1 MKAQFIYSVAALA
14 TFPIVVN
21 AQTNAVEFEKI
32 TALKNGTTFSS
43 EPSTLVKGKYTFKSV
58 VVPTGATGKKAQIQ
72 ICDGST
78 VIVSDEV
85 KVGDPI
91 SIDFELTTKSEA
103 IIVKVTSEEASA
115 DFVINESLI
124 QLNFNFSKVAELLQ
138 IEYNKV
144 TNALAAAEYTGKA
157 SDAQKYSAY
166 YDRILA
172 IANADYAFYAK
183 DDEKLQT
190 IYADQTKVTGLTL
203 YSDIQDA
210 LVKVLA
216 NEKTYQLGLLDG
228 NDGLAGLNARY
239 DLLNDGIVGP
249 NYITDAL
256 TAKKTAATVARNAY
270 NEDASGANLT
280 AAKNALKAY
289 KDELEKEEAVK
300 KANEDA
306 KKNLDAA
313 LAGVYG
319 STTSYYAE
327 ALKQI
332 AEQYTARY
340 TDLKNEL
347 TAELAAIVGGNDYT
361 SVAEAIVAAYN
372 TKTANAKLTE
382 LGVKISE
389 FKQKLTQKVSDFNTV
404 KDQLA
409 EVYVSYD
416 AEDKAANELVK
427 DAAGFLVTDG
437 YKKAVLDAVADFLT
451 LIEANDQFATV
462 KNLTAEAIKAKTDA
476 IAAAKATYSAK
487 AAIYADYKALKA
499 AVAAETASLNSVN
512 EAIDK
517 DAKDTKKLDDGV
529 FKPTVIWKTTI
540 WAIEG
545 QISGLNGQVD
555 AHESTATAFKTDK
568 GYTEPLAAIKK
579 AIADLQTNA
588 LAATALYADIAG
600 KLKAAK
606 DLREALIDPTKD
618 PKVDLTALN
627 VWSNQ
632 VTIDETMKAR
642 TPYKAFIADGDGS
655 ITVAIANL
663 ATELDAAPGKTEKL
677 NDKADNTT
685 NILPY
690 LKSLSADTKKVT
702 DGTDLMN
709 LIKANYSADEAKF
722 AQQKDIEEANGIRTL
737 ITGKAEVFEPMIA
750 ALQKRIN
757 NKEFGVV
764 KGAKLQEE
772 IDAITAKINAAKTLA
787 ADATATKAQLSAEYE
802 KIKDLDTKDIATA
815 EGHATT
821 YASDFTEFTNR
832 YKNLNGPDDDSADH
846 NTVNGLNAFV
856 KAEKEKIKALGKLT
870 DAQKNAHYAL
880 VDAIAFE
887 TVENEVKVTYTLAS
901 IKTFIETAWQKE
913 ELTEAEVSKYQTIIG
928 VLKLAAA
935 AVTIQATRL
944 NGLEVQLATINL
956 EQAAKDVLKKDKNT
970 NGYFYLLLMGNTKA
984 GQYTFDFNKLK
995 GDIEA
1000 DADITDAEVI
1010 SYGEKI
1016 TTLKDKVDG
1025 VAAKAEANLQAFEAA
1040 KKAYDFTPAATSTE
1054 TPGAIQ
1060 RYAVAKAK
1068 LEKYPSSQ
1076 LQNQLTTIGTMK
1088 DALDQLHTK
1097 AEQNYNEGKAVA
1109 DDATNITNKIKEIE
1123 NKVDEFTNPVNYN
1136 AQIAAD
1142 NKAMYEA
1149 IAAAR
1154 VDADAAYATA
1164 SAIINTYKN
1173 FQSDELKAAANSA
1186 DAELQALLT
1195 YLASYDAKV
1204 KAVKDASDDAYAAV
1218 VSPDVFDK
1226 DGSYKKQYEDI
1237 TAELQA
1243 KTKALSDKINEFAA
1257 VNVSASVTNY
1267 TAAIKASKDKV
1278 VKFSSNDKDLAPA
1291 VLNGIFSGIDDML
1304 KAITDVQDDP
1314 AKIKTLD
1321 GALVDAAKAGDGIK
1335 DQITLKEQNQAISA
1349 LQTII
1354 AANTNSGLLTGND
1367 KKSFDNIKSR
1377 VNSAA
1382 AATKITNSDRKSCVS
1397 NFTSWKNTL
1406 NDLKA
1411 KADQIAKDNATI
1423 AATVN
1428 AIQNA
1433 ETVVSELS
1441 LDYINYAAGSQVK
1454 AAVEQIVEDLMQYDD
1469 EKVTIQNAAA
1479 WKTAV
1484 EAIVAN
1490 VTTVY
1495 GNLYDAE
1502 VTAIEGLI
1510 AKAKEENL
1518 TYAGADKATIANNI
1532 TAEENKLKAVKEAV
1546 ALASDKPGYKSKK
1559 TALQGDLKFIEKAL
1573 NGYIK
1578 TMTDANETNLNGVIV
1593 ENLNAQVDAQQKAL
1607 NKSLDV
1613 LKNYTV
1619 PATLTAT
1626 KAEIQDAIDG
1636 LKGYITTHADEMA
1649 SYQANAEAMLADITA
1664 AIEQL
1669 KADAQAE
1676 KVKQDEKAAADALA
1690 ALNQTW
1696 KDAQQEIDWASE
1708 DIDRMTGQLGYYG
1721 SASNYANKV
1730 NKLNEQLAAAIEI
1743 LDAAKA
1749 EAEGKET
1756 TAEKQKVANKALTDV
1771 QTALTSLGINCN
1783 QIIYMASQAYINAF
1797 IDKLE
1802 AQVIA
1807 DTWSASDNYTWTDK
1821 SVLTGMRDALIQSI
1835 DDLKNAANNVW
1846 YHAEDYKNNKGIV
1859 TEKGVLTILSEGET
1873 QFNKDLAELKQAL
1886 KDMALVEDVKGHIS
1900 GNDDISTDDLE
1911 DLADIILNAEEEG
1924 ADMARCDINGD
1935 DQVDVT
1941 DLVWLRYFLVH
1952 GDWPAVAAAARGEM
1966 ANDYIDMQ
1974 IVSTANNVTRVA
1986 VNLNNETVFNHFQL
2000 NVQLPEGAKVVG
2012 QSLGERVEGAN
2023 LMMAQNGGTV
2033 RLLAVSTANNVFAGN
2048 EGAVVYIDIE
2058 NLNGEVNIEKAIFT
2072 DTELTGHELTANSTT
2087 GITETI
2093 TNALESAGQKI
2104 YNLGGKMMNG
2114 LKKGINIIRNAD
2126 GSTTKVMK

>member
-21 AQTNAVEFEKI
+21 AQVDAENTGAI
-32 TALKNGTTFSS
+32 TIKKNETSWTKTSK
-43 EPSTLVKGKYTFKSV
+43 ELAKGKYSFLGGINAFGANAVLKIE
-58 VVPTGATGKKAQIQ
+58 ATGVDVTKTLKK
-72 ICDGST
+72 
-78 VIVSDEV
+78 DEA
-85 KVGDPI
+85 I
-91 SIDFELTTKSEA
+91 TADFELADAST
-103 IIVKVTSEEASA
+103 VKITVTAAAAMAADASVA
-115 DFVINESLI
+115 ESKI

-144 TNALAAAEYTGKA
+144 TNALAAAEYTSKA
-157 SDAQKYSAY
+157 SDAQTYSAY

-172 IANADYAFYAK
+172 IANADYKYYVNETEGLK
-183 DDEKLQT
+183 G
-190 IYADQTKVTGLTL
+190 IYADQTNVTGLTL
-203 YSDIQDA
+203 YTQIGNA
-210 LVKVLA
+210 LVGVLA
-216 NEKTYQLGLLDG
+216 QEKDYQLGLLDG

-249 NYITDAL
+249 DYITNAL
-256 TAKKTAATVARNAY
+256 KTKKTAATDARNAY
-270 NEDASGANLT
+270 NADASGANLT

-340 TDLKNEL
+340 TDLKSEL
-347 TAELAAIVGGNDYT
+347 TAELAAIVGGTDYT
-361 SVAEAIVAAYN
+361 SVEEAIVTAYN
-372 TKTANAKLTE
+372 AKTANAKLTD

-427 DAAGFLVTDG
+427 DAAGFLVSDG

-451 LIEANDQFATV
+451 LIGTNDQFATV
-462 KNLTAEAIKAKTDA
+462 KNLTAEAIKVKTDA

-487 AAIYADYKALKA
+487 AAIYADYKALKD
-499 AVAAETASLNSVN
+499 AVAAETKALDDAKK
-512 EAIDK
+512 AIDK
-517 DAKDTKKLDDGV
+517 DAKDTKKLNDGV
-529 FKPTVIWKTTI
+529 FKPTTIWQTTI

-600 KLKAAK
+600 KLKAAQ
-606 DLREALIDPTKD
+606 DLRAALLD
-618 PKVDLTALN
+618 PKVDLKALN

-642 TPYKAFIADGDGS
+642 TPYRAFIADVDGS

-677 NDKADNTT
+677 NDKADNKT

-737 ITGKAEVFEPMIA
+737 ITGKAEVFKPMIA

-757 NKEFGVV
+757 DKEFGVV

-815 EGHATT
+815 TTHADT
-821 YASDFTEFTNR
+821 
-832 YKNLNGPDDDSADH
+832 YKNEFAQFKANYEHLNGTEGDNSSAS
-846 NTVNGLNAFV
+846 TVFGLKKKV
-856 KAEKEKIKALGKLT
+856 AEQKEVIGNYKDLT
-870 DAQKNAHYAL
+870 DAQKTTFKNK
-880 VDAIAFE
+880 VDA
-887 TVENEVKVTYTLAS
+887 VEYKTKEGDPLKDVTYTIDNIL
-901 IKTFIETAWQKE
+901 TFIENAMQAE
-913 ELTEAEVSKYQTIIG
+913 ELKDAEVTKYQNVINE
-928 VLKLAAA
+928 LKSATMAP
-935 AVTIQATRL
+935 VDQASYM
-944 NGLEVQLATINL
+944 NELEGALKGIDF
-956 EQAAKDVLKKDKNT
+956 AKAKADVLKADPNDM
-970 NGYFYLLLMGNTKA
+970 GFYYLLLTGTTTK
-984 GQYTFDFNKLK
+984 GQYTKDFNDLK
-995 GDIEA
+995 AKIEA
-1000 DADITDAEVI
+1000 DTEITLTKKGTYNDEIAA
-1010 SYGEKI
+1010 
-1016 TTLKDKVDG
+1016 LKALVEG
-1025 VAAKAEANLQAFEAA
+1025 AAAKAKANLDAITAA
-1040 KKAYDFTPAATSTE
+1040 KKAYNSTD
-1054 TPGAIQ
+1054 PKGAIQ
-1060 RYAVAKAK
+1060 RYATAKAK

-1076 LQNQLTTIGTMK
+1076 LQNQLNTIGTMK
-1088 DALDQLHTK
+1088 DALDQLHAK

-1186 DAELQALLT
+1186 DAELQALLI

-1204 KAVKDASDDAYAAV
+1204 KAVKDASDEAYAAV

-1226 DGSYKKQYEDI
+1226 DGSYKKQYKDI

-1278 VKFSSNDKDLAPA
+1278 VKFSSDDKDLAPA
-1291 VLNGIFSGIDDML
+1291 FLNGIFSGIDNML

-1321 GALVDAAKAGDGIK
+1321 GALVNAAKAGDGIK

-1354 AANTNSGLLTGND
+1354 ANTNSGLLTDND

-1518 TYAGADKATIANNI
+1518 TYAGANKATIANNI
-1532 TAEENKLKAVKEAV
+1532 TAEENKLKAVNEAV

-1636 LKGYITTHADEMA
+1636 LKGYITDHADEMA

-1696 KDAQQEIDWASE
+1696 KDAQQEIDLASE
-1708 DIDRMTGQLGYYG
+1708 EIDEMTEQLGYYG

-1756 TAEKQKVANKALTDV
+1756 TAEKQKVANKALDDV
-1771 QTALTSLGINCN
+1771 QTALTSLGVNCN

-1821 SVLTGMRDALIQSI
+1821 NTLTGMRDDLIQSI
-1835 DDLKNAANNVW
+1835 DDLKNAAINVW

-1911 DLADIILNAEEEG
+1911 DLADIILNAQEES
-1924 ADMARCDINGD
+1924 ADMDRCDISGD
-1935 DQVDVT
+1935 GEVDVT

-1952 GDWPAVAAAARGEM
+1952 GDWPNSAATARGDM
-1966 ANDYIDMQ
+1966 ASANDYINMEV
-1974 IVSTANNVTRVA
+1974 VSVENNVTRIA
-1986 VNLNNETVFNHFQL
+1986 INLDNETVFNHFQL

-2012 QSLGERVEGAN
+2012 QTLGERVEGAN
-2023 LMMAQNGGTV
+2023 LMMAQNGTTV
-2033 RLLAVSTANNVFAGN
+2033 RMLAISTANNVFAGN

-2058 NLNGEVNIEKAIFT
+2058 GLNGEVNIEKAIFT
-2072 DTELTGHELTANSTT
+2072 DTELNGHLLTANSTT
-2087 GITETI
+2087 SIRESI
-2093 TNALESAGQKI
+2093 TNALQAAGQKI
-2104 YNLGGKMMNG
+2104 YNMGGKMMNG
-2114 LKKGINIIRNAD
+2114 LKKGVNIIRNAD
-2126 GSTTKVMK
+2126 GSAKKVMK

>member
-21 AQTNAVEFEKI
+21 AQVDAENIGKI
-32 TALKNGTTFSS
+32 TAKKDGTAWTK
-43 EPSTLVKGKYTFKSV
+43 ETADPLAKGKYTFKSTV
-58 VVPTGATGKKAQIQ
+58 LSTGTANKKA
-72 ICDGST
+72 T
-78 VIVSDEV
+78 VTILNGDVNLISKDF

-91 SIDFELTTKSEA
+91 SLDFTLADAAKVTVKVVSEA
-103 IIVKVTSEEASA
+103 ASA
-115 DFVINESLI
+115 DFVVDGSVI

-157 SDAQKYSAY
+157 SDAQTYSAY

-172 IANADYAFYAK
+172 IANADYEYYVN
-183 DDEKLQT
+183 EKEGLKG
-190 IYADQTKVTGLTL
+190 IYADQTNVTGLTL
-203 YSDIQDA
+203 YTQIGNA
-210 LVKVLA
+210 LVDVLA
-216 NEKTYQLGLLDG
+216 KEKTYQLGLLDG

-256 TAKKTAATVARNAY
+256 TAKKTAAMNARDAY
-270 NEDASGANLT
+270 DADASGANLT

-306 KKNLDAA
+306 KKNLDAE

-327 ALKQI
+327 TLKQI
-332 AEQYTARY
+332 AEQYTAPRY

-347 TAELAAIVGGNDYT
+347 TTELEAIVGGIDYT
-361 SVAEAIVAAYN
+361 SVEDAIVDAYN
-372 TKTANAKLTE
+372 TKTANAKLTD
-382 LGVKISE
+382 LRVKISK

-427 DAAGFLVTDG
+427 DAAGFLTGGTPD
-437 YKKAVLDAVADFLT
+437 YKQDVLDAVADFLA

-499 AVAAETASLNSVN
+499 AVAAETTSLESVMA
-512 EAIDK
+512 AIDK

-529 FKPTVIWKTTI
+529 FKPTTIWKKTI

-642 TPYKAFIADGDGS
+642 TPYKAFIADVDGS

-663 ATELDAAPGKTEKL
+663 VTELDAAPGKTEKL
-677 NDKADNTT
+677 NDKADNKT

-750 ALQKRIN
+750 ALQKRID

-821 YASDFTEFTNR
+821 YAKDFAEFTTR
-832 YKNLNGPDDDSADH
+832 YNNLNGPDDDSADH

-913 ELTEAEVSKYQTIIG
+913 ELTEPEVSKYQTIIG
-928 VLKLAAA
+928 TLKLAAA
-935 AVTIQATRL
+935 VVTIQATRL

-1000 DADITDAEVI
+1000 DVDITDAEVT

-1016 TTLKDKVDG
+1016 TTLKGKVDG

-1088 DALDQLHTK
+1088 DALDQLRAK

-1186 DAELQALLT
+1186 DAELQALLI

-1291 VLNGIFSGIDDML
+1291 VLNGIFSGIDNML

-1335 DQITLKEQNQAISA
+1335 DQITLKEQDQAISA

-1382 AATKITNSDRKSCVS
+1382 AATKITNSDRTSCVS
-1397 NFTSWKNTL
+1397 SFTSWKNTL

-1502 VTAIEGLI
+1502 VTVIEGLI

-1613 LKNYTV
+1613 LKNYNV
-1619 PATLTAT
+1619 PAALTAT
-1626 KAEIQDAIDG
+1626 KAEIQGAIDR
-1636 LKGYITTHADEMA
+1636 LRGYITTHADAMA

-1696 KDAQQEIDWASE
+1696 KNAENEIKIATNKVSY
-1708 DIDRMTGQLGYYG
+1708 MTGQLGYYG
-1721 SASNYANKV
+1721 SANNYANKV
-1730 NKLNEQLAAAIEI
+1730 NKLNEQVAGANEI
-1743 LDAAKA
+1743 LTDAKA

-1756 TAEKQKVANKALTDV
+1756 TADKQKVANKALADVKIALTDV
-1771 QTALTSLGINCN
+1771 IDNCDD
-1783 QIIYMASQAYINAF
+1783 IILMAKTAYINAF

-1807 DTWSASDNYTWTDK
+1807 DTWTASDNYTETDK
-1821 SVLTGMRDALIQSI
+1821 GTLTGMRDNLILLLGK
-1835 DDLKNAANNVW
+1835 LKTDAKNK
-1846 YHAEDYKNNKGIV
+1846 YQAEDIKTNKGVI
-1859 TEKGVLTILSEGET
+1859 TILNEGEAK
-1873 QFNKDLAELKQAL
+1873 FNEKLAELKQAV
-1886 KDMALVEDVKGHIS
+1886 KDMSLVEDVKGHIS

>member
-1 MKAQFIYSVAALA
+1 MKAQLIYSVAALA

-21 AQTNAVEFEKI
+21 ASVNAETIGKI
-32 TALKNGTTFSS
+32 TAKKDGTAWTKNI
-43 EPSTLVKGKYTFKSV
+43 ELAPGKYTFKSAIS
-58 VVPTGATGKKAQIQ
+58 TGTAGKKATVSILN
-72 ICDGST
+72 GST
-78 VIVSDEV
+78 PIVDNFDVTVGAAISKDFTLDATTTV
-85 KVGDPI
+85 TIKVV
-91 SIDFELTTKSEA
+91 SE
-103 IIVKVTSEEASA
+103 TASA
-115 DFVINESLI
+115 DFIADESVV

-144 TNALAAAEYTGKA
+144 TQVLAEAQYDNKA
-157 SDAQKYSAY
+157 TDAQTYSAL
-166 YDRILA
+166 YDKIVS
-172 IANADYAFYAK
+172 IANADYAFYKANT
-183 DDEKLQT
+183 ELQG
-190 IYADQTKVTGLTL
+190 IRNDQTQVSGLTL
-203 YSDIQDA
+203 YSDIVNA
-210 LVKVLA
+210 LTIVKTSEVA
-216 NEKTYQLGLLDG
+216 YLDG
-228 NDGLAGLNARY
+228 SNGLNGLDARY
-239 DLLNDGIVGP
+239 NSLKNDFGISYV
-249 NYITDAL
+249 TTAL
-256 TAKKTAATVARNAY
+256 TA
-270 NEDASGANLT
+270 SQT
-280 AAKNALKAY
+280 AAKSARDAFNSEPTAANLIDAKAKIEAY
-289 KDELEKEEAVK
+289 KKAIEKEEGVK
-300 KANEDA
+300 TDNENANDYLKAELGKVFGDP
-306 KKNLDAA
+306 
-313 LAGVYG
+313 
-319 STTSYYAE
+319 TSYYATSL
-327 ALKQI
+327 AQI
-332 AEQYTARY
+332 ATQYADANSRY
-340 TDLKNEL
+340 DNLKGQVE
-347 TAELAAIVGGNDYT
+347 AALAAIVTGTGNFYDPVVTAINTQYT
-361 SVAEAIVAAYN
+361 AKKSKEKKNDLINEIAAF
-372 TKTANAKLTE
+372 KEKLTR
-382 LGVKISE
+382 V
-389 FKQKLTQKVSDFNTV
+389 VSDYSTV
-404 KDQLA
+404 RGQLA
-409 EVYVSYD
+409 EVYGVYD
-416 AEDKAANELVK
+416 AQ
-427 DAAGFLVTDG
+427 DAAAKALVDG
-437 YKKAVLDAVADFLT
+437 DATLKTYKDKVVAKVGDLLSF
-451 LIEANDQFATV
+451 IKANDQFATV
-462 KNLTAEAIKAKTDA
+462 ANLT
-476 IAAAKATYSAK
+476 K
-487 AAIYADYKALKA
+487 AAIQPYLDAIVTATNTYNDQSGIYGDYQALKD
-499 AVAAETASLNSVN
+499 AVAAQTISLNDAKTAVD
-512 EAIDK
+512 ADAK
-517 DAKDTKKLDDGV
+517 DAKKLDETE
-529 FKPTVIWKTTI
+529 FKPTTI
-540 WAIEG
+540 WATTISAIENLITTLDG
-545 QISGLNGQVD
+545 NVDTKRATANTYKNTDEYKNALKKIKDQI
-555 AHESTATAFKTDK
+555 AAFKT
-568 GYTEPLAAIKK
+568 
-579 AIADLQTNA
+579 NA
-588 LAATALYADIAG
+588 NAATDIFATVDG
-600 KLKAAK
+600 KIKAANT
-606 DLREALIDPTKD
+606 LRAALLNPAVD
-618 PKVDLTALN
+618 PKVDLTTLN
-627 VWSNQ
+627 VWDNQ
-632 VTIDETMKAR
+632 VTIDDAVKAR
-642 TPYKAFIADGDGS
+642 TPYKKFINSTDGT
-655 ITVAIANL
+655 ITDEISTMESAL
-663 ATELDAAPGKTEKL
+663 AAAPGKTAML
-677 NDKADNTT
+677 NAKGNNVD
-685 NILPY
+685 NILAY
-690 LKSLSADTKKVT
+690 LKSIAPVPADVLKKE
-702 DGTDLMN
+702 LAIMEA
-709 LIKANYSADEAKF
+709 IKANYTADNEKF
-722 AQQKDIEEANGIRTL
+722 DQQIIQQQCAGI
-737 ITGKAEVFEPMIA
+737 ITMINDKAVVFEASIKT
-750 ALQKRIN
+750 LQGKIDATTPTMSN
-757 NKEFGVV
+757 ANK
-764 KGAKLQEE
+764 AKLQKE
-772 IDAITAKINAAKTLA
+772 INDITAKINAAKAVA
-787 ADATATKAQLSAEYE
+787 AKAGATKDELTAAYN
-802 KIKDLDTKDIATA
+802 KIKDLATTDIATA
-815 EGHATT
+815 QTNLSTYEASFTT
-821 YASDFTEFTNR
+821 STGFYDTLKGGTTDLSTASTLSGLTKKVTEQ
-832 YKNLNGPDDDSADH
+832 
-846 NTVNGLNAFV
+846 
-856 KAEKEKIKALGKLT
+856 KAAIDALAKLT
-870 DAQKNAHYAL
+870 DTQKNTL
-880 VDAIAFE
+880 KGKVDA
-887 TVENEVKVTYTLAS
+887 VEVVKQEGTPAVDVTYNLTK
-901 IKTFIETAWQKE
+901 IQNDIEAAWQNETLNDGEVTRYQGIINDLK
-913 ELTEAEVSKYQTIIG
+913 AETDKVKDHADRLNDLEDQLSQINFTTAANNIKAKDSNVNGFY
-928 VLKLAAA
+928 LKKLLGNAAA
-935 AVTIQATRL
+935 
-944 NGLEVQLATINL
+944 GEC
-956 EQAAKDVLKKDKNT
+956 
-970 NGYFYLLLMGNTKA
+970 
-984 GQYTFDFNKLK
+984 TFDFNKIK
-995 GDIEA
+995 ADIEA
-1000 DADITDAEVI
+1000 DDDITPAEKTTYEGNI
-1010 SYGEKI
+1010 N
-1016 TTLKDKVDG
+1016 TLKGTINGLPDLAENNYNMYK
-1025 VAAKAEANLQAFEAA
+1025 AAKDYYNQAPNGAVQKYNEYVQKLTNDRQSLALQSQLATLATLYDAMVEKFTVAGQHYDAGTASTTDVANITAAFN
-1040 KKAYDFTPAATSTE
+1040 D
-1054 TPGAIQ
+1054 I
-1060 RYAVAKAK
+1060 KAK
-1068 LEKYPSSQ
+1068 YE
-1076 LQNQLTTIGTMK
+1076 
-1088 DALDQLHTK
+1088 
-1097 AEQNYNEGKAVA
+1097 EFYNE
-1109 DDATNITNKIKEIE
+1109 
-1123 NKVDEFTNPVNYN
+1123 VNYN

-1186 DAELQALLT
+1186 DAELKALLN

-1204 KAVKDASDDAYAAV
+1204 KAVKDASDEAYAAV

-1243 KTKALSDKINEFAA
+1243 KTKVLSDKINEFAA

-1278 VKFSSNDKDLAPA
+1278 VKFSSDDKDLAPA
-1291 VLNGIFSGIDDML
+1291 VLNGIFSGIDNML

-1321 GALVDAAKAGDGIK
+1321 GALVNAAKAGDGIK

-1354 AANTNSGLLTGND
+1354 TDNTNSGLLTDDND

-1518 TYAGADKATIANNI
+1518 TYAGANKATIANNI
-1532 TAEENKLKAVKEAV
+1532 TAEENKLKAVNEAV

-1559 TALQGDLKFIEKAL
+1559 TALQGDLKLIEKAL

-1636 LKGYITTHADEMA
+1636 IDGLKGYITDHADEMA

-1696 KDAQQEIDWASE
+1696 KDAQQKIDLASEEIDE
-1708 DIDRMTGQLGYYG
+1708 MTEQLGYYG

-1756 TAEKQKVANKALTDV
+1756 TAEKQKVANKALADV
-1771 QTALTSLGINCN
+1771 QTALTSLGVNCN
-1783 QIIYMASQAYINAF
+1783 QIINMASQAYINAF

-1807 DTWSASDNYTWTDK
+1807 NTWSASDNYTWTDK
-1821 SVLTGMRDALIQSI
+1821 NTLTGMRDDLIQSI
-1835 DDLKNAANNVW
+1835 DDLKNAAINVW

-1911 DLADIILNAEEEG
+1911 DLADIILNAQEES
-1924 ADMARCDINGD
+1924 ADMDRCDISGD
-1935 DQVDVT
+1935 GEVDVT

-1952 GDWPAVAAAARGEM
+1952 GDWPNSAATARGDM
-1966 ANDYIDMQ
+1966 ASANDYINMEV
-1974 IVSTANNVTRVA
+1974 VSVENNVTRIA
-1986 VNLNNETVFNHFQL
+1986 INLDNETVFNHFQL

-2012 QSLGERVEGAN
+2012 QTLGERVEGAN
-2023 LMMAQNGGTV
+2023 LMMAQNGTTV
-2033 RLLAVSTANNVFAGN
+2033 RMLAISTANNVFAGN

-2058 NLNGEVNIEKAIFT
+2058 GLNGEVNIEKAIFT
-2072 DTELTGHELTANSTT
+2072 DTELNGHLLTANSTT
-2087 GITETI
+2087 SIRESI
-2093 TNALESAGQKI
+2093 TNALQAAGQKI
-2104 YNLGGKMMNG
+2104 YNMGGKMMNG
-2114 LKKGINIIRNAD
+2114 LKKGVNIIRNAD
-2126 GSTTKVMK
+2126 GSAKKVMK